1 VRDGP
6 QAVCEGSGSGIQSPH
21 RAYRHRKEDG
31 DYVVLDLM
39 AGFDEFEHGDVI
51 EGDLESSSIYEYPS
65 RSKRPFLS
73 CVLAGRWRPKL
84 GPRSAQGLNRACHP
98 EATRVGLFDIRK
110 SFGLRGA
117 LTGHLG

>member
-21 RAYRHRKEDG
+21 RPYRHRKEDG

-51 EGDLESSSIYEYPS
+51 EGDLESSSIYEYLHV
-65 RSKRPFLS
+65 RS
-73 CVLAGRWRPKL
+73 GRSFPAYWQGDGAQSWAL
-84 GPRSAQGLNRACHP
+84 GLLKG
-98 EATRVGLFDIRK
+98 
-110 SFGLRGA
+110 
-117 LTGHLG
+117 